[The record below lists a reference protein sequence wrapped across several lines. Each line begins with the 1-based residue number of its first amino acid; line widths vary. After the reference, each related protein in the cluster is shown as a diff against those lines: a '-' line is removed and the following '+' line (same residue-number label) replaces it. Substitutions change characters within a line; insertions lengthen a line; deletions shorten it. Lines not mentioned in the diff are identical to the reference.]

1 MPFHIDLQQSPIAAI
16 AAIVIAIAISAIVAA
31 RSPSARKPRRR
42 DR

>member
-1 MPFHIDLQQSPIAAI
+1 
-16 AAIVIAIAISAIVAA
+16 VIAIAISAIVAA